1 MEGEVAEILGFP
13 GKNVEFGSK
22 NVEQMSSRCRV
33 NVEPMSSECRA
44 DVERM

>member
-1 MEGEVAEILGFP
+1 MEEEVAEILGFP

-22 NVEQMSSRCRV
+22 NVE
-33 NVEPMSSECRA
+33 PMSSDCRA